1 MARSDERVLAAFG
14 EILRAERNKL
24 GWSQERLAEASDLHR
39 VYISELERGL
49 RNPSVLAFMR
59 IARALGLKPS
69 ELLQKFDGR

>member
-1 MARSDERVLAAFG
+1 MARSDEQVLAAFG
-14 EILRAERNKL
+14 EILRAERDKL

-49 RNPSVLAFMR
+49 RNPSVLALIR

-69 ELLQKFDGR
+69 SFLQKFEDR